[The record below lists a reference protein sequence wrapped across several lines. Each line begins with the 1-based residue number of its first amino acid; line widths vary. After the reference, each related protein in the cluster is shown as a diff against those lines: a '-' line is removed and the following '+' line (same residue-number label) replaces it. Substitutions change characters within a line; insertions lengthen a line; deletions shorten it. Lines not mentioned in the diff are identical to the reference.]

1 MTPVYVKGNFYNFLW
16 NFMNA
21 PGSFFKLILFTYL
34 WSIIQAC
41 TLCILPYWKM
51 FVSVLWKECQK
62 RQKRHSCLFCH
73 FCLNFQLF
81 FFRENLTQ
89 KMGFFSPG
97 SINLS
102 PATWYS
108 LVIVTIWKLVSNLMR
123 LSFDLYD
130 YAWSFF
136 RGI

>member
-1 MTPVYVKGNFYNFLW
+1 MWLQFTLKVIFIIFCEISWMPLVLFLSWYYSRTYGVYFRRVHYVFFLI
-16 NFMNA
+16 
-21 PGSFFKLILFTYL
+21 GK
-34 WSIIQAC
+34 
-41 TLCILPYWKM
+41 
-51 FVSVLWKECQK
+51 
-62 RQKRHSCLFCH
+62 CLFQYCEKSVKKDKSVTRVS
-73 FCLNFQLF
+73 FAIFVWIFDF

-89 KMGFFSPG
+89 KMRFFSPG

-108 LVIVTIWKLVSNLMR
+108 LVIVTIWKLVSNLMS

>member
-41 TLCILPYWKM
+41 TLCILSYWKM
-51 FVSVLWKECQK
+51 FQYCEKSIKKDKSVTRVSFAIFVWI
-62 RQKRHSCLFCH
+62 FD
-73 FCLNFQLF
+73 F

-97 SINLS
+97 SIYLS

-108 LVIVTIWKLVSNLMR
+108 LVIVTIWKLVSNLMS
-123 LSFDLYD
+123 LSVDLYD

>member
-1 MTPVYVKGNFYNFLW
+1 MEYTSGVYIMYSFLLENVCFSIVKRVSKKTKASLVSLLPFL
-16 NFMNA
+16 FE
-21 PGSFFKLILFTYL
+21 F
-34 WSIIQAC
+34 SII
-41 TLCILPYWKM
+41 
-51 FVSVLWKECQK
+51 
-62 RQKRHSCLFCH
+62 
-73 FCLNFQLF
+73 

-108 LVIVTIWKLVSNLMR
+108 LVIVTIWKLVSNLMS

-130 YAWSFF
+130 YA
-136 RGI
+136 